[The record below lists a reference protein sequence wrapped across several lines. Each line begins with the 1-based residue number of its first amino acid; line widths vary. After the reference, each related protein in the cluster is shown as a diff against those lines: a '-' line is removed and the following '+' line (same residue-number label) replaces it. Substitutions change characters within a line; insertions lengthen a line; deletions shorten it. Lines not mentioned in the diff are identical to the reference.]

1 MAKTIINFEYKG
13 LRYERDITISIN
25 PKGATGSVFNA
36 GKKTGYYRWNKG
48 FSHPAFFS
56 ASGRKISGA
65 HPFILSIAE
74 AVKTFCNEL
83 RAKRV
88 SDNFLKEGDV
98 FKGSKHHYKCVKP
111 FDYEGYKKAEPKK
124 KQRMINAA
132 LEDGVIVK
140 EVVA

>member
-13 LRYERDITISIN
+13 LRYERDITISLN
-25 PKGATGSVFNA
+25 PKGAVGSVYIA

-48 FSHPAFFS
+48 FTYPVFFS
-56 ASGRKISGA
+56 VSGKKISGA
-65 HPFILSIAE
+65 HPLILAITQE
-74 AVKTFCNEL
+74 VKAFCDSL

-88 SDNFLKEGDV
+88 PDNLLKEGDV
-98 FKGSKHHYKCVKP
+98 FKGSKHRYRCLKP
-111 FDYEGYKKAEPKK
+111 FDIDTYKAAEPKE
-124 KQRMINAA
+124 KQRMINTA